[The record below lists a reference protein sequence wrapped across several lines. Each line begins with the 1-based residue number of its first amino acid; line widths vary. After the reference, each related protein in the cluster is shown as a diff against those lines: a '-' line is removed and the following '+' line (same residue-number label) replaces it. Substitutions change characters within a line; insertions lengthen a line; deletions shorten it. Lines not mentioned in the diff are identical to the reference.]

1 MTTAIEEGVVESA
14 HDVSDGGIAVA
25 LAECALANGVG
36 CEIDLGGIQRETDER
51 NALLFSE
58 SAGRFIVS
66 VAPEN
71 CERFEE
77 ILKSVNFAK
86 CGRVRGDK
94 RFVIKQNE
102 EIVVNEAVEKLKE
115 SFERG
120 V

>member
-1 MTTAIEEGVVESA
+1 
-14 HDVSDGGIAVA
+14 
-25 LAECALANGVG
+25 
-36 CEIDLGGIQRETDER
+36 
-51 NALLFSE
+51 
-58 SAGRFIVS
+58 
-66 VAPEN
+66 
-71 CERFEE
+71 
-77 ILKSVNFAK
+77 VNFAK